1 MVLSDP
7 SELRTL
13 VLEQNMANNLEAQS
27 QQSLLLKKTITNSW
41 LRDDYQEDDNEGE
54 EEGSTPTMIMRIIRE
69 AWDVW
74 YHVTC
79 EHVQKAP
86 DKI

>member
-1 MVLSDP
+1 MDNIH
-7 SELRTL
+7 T
-13 VLEQNMANNLEAQS
+13 
-27 QQSLLLKKTITNSW
+27 
-41 LRDDYQEDDNEGE
+41 YYNEGE